1 MLRLLWPCERK
12 ERGGQLDRGVMVAEL
27 PDELKTAVK
36 KNYGGP
42 LEGMILANT
51 TSVGMEASKHYS
63 LVFNTIY
70 TPKLASLL
78 REAHGAGSTIV

>member
-1 MLRLLWPCERK
+1 MISLPGKAEELANK
-12 ERGGQLDRGVMVAEL
+12 VGGHAIALAK
-27 PDELKTAVK
+27 LKDFH
-36 KNYGGP
+36 P
-42 LEGMILANT
+42 EEGMILANT

-78 REAHGAGSTIV
+78 REAQGAGSTIV